1 MEALMAKQA
10 RPRNL
15 ALYTEEEVEARL
27 PVLLVGIEQYNAG
40 YYFESHE
47 TWEELWLRSPWP
59 FRQFLQGLIQMAAAF
74 VHLMRHE
81 YPGTIRLL
89 DEAITKLENP
99 SMTLGVD
106 AKGALAGARRAREEL
121 AALGPERFEEW
132 DTSRITQ
139 IRMLGSGPS

>member
-1 MEALMAKQA
+1 MAKQA
-10 RPRNL
+10 RSRNL

-27 PVLLVGIEQYNAG
+27 PVLLAGIKQYNAG

-89 DEAITKLENP
+89 DEAIAKLENP

-106 AKGALAGARRAREEL
+106 AKGALAGARRARHEL

-132 DTSRITQ
+132 DTSRITR
-139 IRMLGSGPS
+139 IRMLGSGQS